1 VGKKRWI
8 FVLKFKTFFLRW
20 YFTQVGTE
28 AEPFQS
34 NAQIVM
40 FGNLRS
46 PELPIYG
53 AKTLGV
59 RNGTLDLHGRHILHT
74 WTKLAQTAAASATKV
89 RAYVSD

>member
-1 VGKKRWI
+1 
-8 FVLKFKTFFLRW
+8 
-20 YFTQVGTE
+20 
-28 AEPFQS
+28 
-34 NAQIVM
+34 M